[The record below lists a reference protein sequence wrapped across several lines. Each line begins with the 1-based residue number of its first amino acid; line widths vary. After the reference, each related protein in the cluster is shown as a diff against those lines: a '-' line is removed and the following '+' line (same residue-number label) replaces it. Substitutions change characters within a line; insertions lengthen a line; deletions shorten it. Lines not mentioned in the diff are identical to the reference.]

1 MCGGN
6 FQRRL
11 KECRKALE
19 SLGAERESPEQQS
32 RYLLEVVSKF
42 QRITENALHT
52 NYGSQDS
59 FDEYHSLRLATLVA
73 NRNAQFSDEV
83 SNKGHVYCFN
93 AHGHDDDSE
102 NDPKTSVTSPP
113 SSVGAQV
120 GEDEDEE
127 KEAYDDINSIPRRK
141 IDICH
146 DIEDIL
152 HDCVQIEYSKTQG
165 ILSWIEDLYL
175 ESRGFELGTFSSS
188 ILSTVMKKQSA
199 KWPPLAEG
207 YICDIISIVHN
218 FISTALKISCRDP
231 ILHSNILTFLMD
243 GLIERY
249 RKSLSMTD
257 FLLKIE
263 REGTPM
269 SQNHYLNSNLQKGR
283 QERIASA
290 VKKSSF
296 SVDMHDGSKRDC
308 YQVSDLVRIHHMSN
322 SKQTVED
329 IHDILKSYYKVA
341 RKRFVENVCMQA
353 ADFHLVTGPEA
364 PMNIFSPSWVY
375 CLSPDQ
381 LEHIAGEELSIRRRR
396 HRLQKE
402 TQDLEAGRKILL

>member
-1 MCGGN
+1 VQKLYLPELIGSKVRAEVS
-6 FQRRL
+6 RRL
-11 KECRKALE
+11 KECRNALE

-52 NYGSQDS
+52 NYGSLDS
-59 FDEYHSLRLATLVA
+59 FDEHQSLRLATLVA

-83 SNKGHVYCFN
+83 SNQGHVYCFN
-93 AHGHDDDSE
+93 AHDRDDDSE

-113 SSVGAQV
+113 SSVGTQV

-127 KEAYDDINSIPRRK
+127 KEAYNDINSVPSRK
-141 IDICH
+141 INICH

-152 HDCVQIEYSKTQG
+152 HDSIQIEYSKTQG
-165 ILSWIEDLYL
+165 ILSWIEGLYI

-218 FISTALKISCRDP
+218 FISTALRISCRDD
-231 ILHSNILTFLMD
+231 ILYSNILSSLME
-243 GLIERY
+243 GLVEKY
-249 RKSLSMTD
+249 RESLSMTE

-269 SQNHYLNSNLQKGR
+269 SQNHYFNSNLQK
-283 QERIASA
+283 
-290 VKKSSF
+290 
-296 SVDMHDGSKRDC
+296 
-308 YQVSDLVRIHHMSN
+308 
-322 SKQTVED
+322 
-329 IHDILKSYYKVA
+329 
-341 RKRFVENVCMQA
+341 
-353 ADFHLVTGPEA
+353 
-364 PMNIFSPSWVY
+364 
-375 CLSPDQ
+375 
-381 LEHIAGEELSIRRRR
+381 
-396 HRLQKE
+396 
-402 TQDLEAGRKILL
+402 